1 MTSTPCFVL
10 CGNINTCWP
19 DVVRNNAVP
28 TPTIAQRKP
37 CLVQVEAGKTY
48 FWCACGLSR
57 KQPFCDGSHKT
68 TKFMPL
74 KWIADESA
82 EKLFCACKHTQR
94 QPFCDGSHNRL
105 SDVYEEAK
113 EGDGAGAQLVDYQ
126 VQQGGALKA
135 ALDNGCYVIRV
146 PDKALQQNGNMQS
159 YPVIGLADGATQL
172 SQYDTTIAT
181 GKSPVLRYPG
191 SDAVLF
197 IGAGNGAVNIGGHSF
212 VVSPE
217 TGVCVKPGEAF
228 QIINN
233 DAEPIMMNISV
244 CPHCETPEILDE
256 MPDIFDTSFP
266 DRVQGVDQSKQEAMA
281 DRFFQ
286 VLIGDRSHGTPVTQ
300 FIGEIP
306 RSRAAH
312 HRHLYEETITILSG
326 EGFMWTDKTKTQVQ
340 AGDTIFLPLKQAH
353 SLECTS
359 PDGMRL
365 VGLFY
370 PSMSPAINY

>member
-1 MTSTPCFVL
+1 M
-10 CGNINTCWP
+10 
-19 DVVRNNAVP
+19 P

-37 CLVQVEAGKTY
+37 CLVRVEQGKTY
-48 FWCACGLSR
+48 FWCACGLSK
-57 KQPFCDGSHKT
+57 KQPFCDGSHKVT
-68 TKFMPL
+68 EFAPL
-74 KWIADESA
+74 EWLAAESG
-82 EKLFCACKHTQR
+82 EVLFCACKHTLG
-94 QPFCDGSHNRL
+94 QPLCDGSHNRL

-113 EGDGAGAQLVDYQ
+113 KGDGAGAKLVDYR

-135 ALDNGCYVIRV
+135 ELDNGCYVVRV
-146 PDKALQQNGNMQS
+146 PDESLRQKGTMKTCS
-159 YPVIGLADGATQL
+159 VIGLADGATQL
-172 SQYDTTIAT
+172 SQFVATIAT

-197 IGAGNGAVNIGGHSF
+197 IGAGNGTVNIGGHNF

-233 DAEPIMMNISV
+233 DAEPIVMNISV
-244 CPHCETPEILDE
+244 GPHCEAPQYLDE
-256 MPDIFDTSFP
+256 MPDIFDASVP
-266 DRVQGVDQSKQEAMA
+266 DRVQGVDESKQEAMA

-286 VLIGDRSHGTPVTQ
+286 VLIGDKSHGTPVTQ

-326 EGFMWTDKTKTQVQ
+326 EGFMWTDKTKTPVQ
-340 AGDTIFLPLKQAH
+340 AGDTIFLPLKQAR

-359 PDGMRL
+359 PEGMRL